1 MARKPFKCDAC
12 MRMVPKGDRLCSL
25 GQFRTCRDCEH
36 TLPARFELW
45 LDRHSDWSRKLD
57 MNQAVEVRT
66 LYDAGQ
72 HTYAQL
78 AEMFGVNATTIGD
91 IARGR
96 RYQDAI

>member
-1 MARKPFKCDAC
+1 MARKPFKCDKC
-12 MRMVPKGDRLCSL
+12 NRQVEKGDRMCSL
-25 GQFRTCRDCEH
+25 GLLQVCRDCES
-36 TLPARFELW
+36 TLESWHQTW
-45 LDRHSDWSRKLD
+45 LATNAKKRKLT
-57 MNQAVEVRT
+57 NEQAVEVRT
-66 LYDAGQ
+66 LYSAGQ